1 MASSDFSF
9 LGGRRKGQCCE
20 DGWPSFTLRPRMKK
34 SSASP
39 TTSNAP
45 TEAREV
51 TRPLRPLRVWPA
63 VLLVLVGVLARFVPG
78 WLEGGMSSY
87 WLVGL
92 IGPLAC
98 GALLLIGWVIASR
111 ATWKE
116 RLGGFFALIVALVIV
131 VALSDPSMRGPGTMQ
146 ITFPMGMAAFA
157 LGAVLLS
164 RRRPLV
170 RTGVSVLLGTA
181 AFAFSLLLRNEGATG
196 EYWLDTRWRWS
207 RSAEETML
215 ARQTEAPAKAERP
228 ERPSGVAGFEQPEW
242 PGFRGAD
249 RAARAHGPRLAT
261 NWLAQAPRQL
271 WRIPVGPAW
280 SSFVVAGNF
289 LFTQEQRGPMET
301 VVCLEASTGREVWK
315 QQVEARFDD
324 PLGGPGPRATPAL
337 SKDGLFVNGATGIFL
352 CLNPATGEVRWKQDL
367 RKVAGRETPMWGF
380 SASPVVAGSLVLVY
394 AGGPGDK
401 GVLAFD
407 VATGALRWSAAT
419 GIDSYSSPQVSRI
432 AGEELV
438 LMLSNE
444 GLVFLD
450 PATGRE
456 RLNHAWKFSNYRALQ
471 PNVAG
476 QDTVL
481 LPTGMSTGTR
491 AIRVTKTNEQLAAEE
506 LWTSRILKPDFT
518 DLVSHRG
525 YVYALDGGFLTCLD
539 VKSGERKWK
548 GGRYG
553 KGQVLLLEESELL
566 LVLAESGRV
575 HLLSANPTEHAE
587 LASFQ
592 AIEGKTWNH
601 PVVVGDRLYV
611 RNAQEAACYVLPR
624 AEAGTGAEVRR

>member
-1 MASSDFSF
+1 M
-9 LGGRRKGQCCE
+9 
-20 DGWPSFTLRPRMKK
+20 
-34 SSASP
+34 
-39 TTSNAP
+39 SNAP
-45 TEAREV
+45 TEARESA
-51 TRPLRPLRVWPA
+51 RPWRPLRVWPA
-63 VLLVLVGVLARFVPG
+63 VLLLLMGVLARFVPG

-98 GALLLIGWVIASR
+98 AALLLIGWVTASR

-116 RLGGFFALIVALVIV
+116 RVCGFFALLAALVVV

-157 LGAVLLS
+157 VGAVMLS

-170 RTGVSVLLGTA
+170 RTGVSLLLGTA

-215 ARQTEAPAKAERP
+215 ARKAEAPAKAERP
-228 ERPSGVAGFEQPEW
+228 EPLSGVAGFDRPEW

-249 RAARAHGPRLAT
+249 RAARAHGPRIAT
-261 NWLAQAPRQL
+261 NWVAQAPRQL

-280 SSFVVAGNF
+280 SSFAAAGNF
-289 LFTQEQRGPMET
+289 LFTQEQRGSMET
-301 VVCLEASTGREVWK
+301 VVCLEAGTGREVWQ

-337 SKDGLFVNGATGIFL
+337 SKDGLFVNGATGTFQ
-352 CLNPATGEVRWKQDL
+352 CLDPATGAVRWKQDL

-380 SASPVVAGSLVLVY
+380 SASPIVVGSLVLVY

-419 GIDSYSSPQVSRI
+419 GTDSYSSPQVSRI
-432 AGEELV
+432 AGEDLV
-438 LMLSNE
+438 LMLSND
-444 GLVFLD
+444 GLVFLE
-450 PATGRE
+450 PATGRV
-456 RLNHAWKFSNYRALQ
+456 RLNHEWKFSNYRALQ
-471 PNVAG
+471 PNVVG
-476 QDTVL
+476 EDTVV

-491 AIRVTKTNEQLAAEE
+491 AIRVTKTNDQFAAQV
-506 LWTSRILKPDFT
+506 LWTSRVLKPDFT
-518 DLVSHRG
+518 DLVSYRG
-525 YVYALDGGFLTCLD
+525 YLYALDGGFLTCLD
-539 VKSGERKWK
+539 LKTGDRKWK
-548 GGRYG
+548 GGHYG

-575 HLLSANPTEHAE
+575 YLLPANPAEHVE
-587 LASFQ
+587 LASVQ

-611 RNAQEAACYVLPR
+611 RNAQEAAAYVLPR
-624 AEAGTGAEVRR
+624 AQ

>member
-1 MASSDFSF
+1 
-9 LGGRRKGQCCE
+9 
-20 DGWPSFTLRPRMKK
+20 MKE

-39 TTSNAP
+39 VPSHDPRETR
-45 TEAREV
+45 EAARN
-51 TRPLRPLRVWPA
+51 LRPLRVWPA
-63 VLLVLVGVLARFVPG
+63 VLLVLIGVLARIVPG

-98 GALLLIGWVIASR
+98 AALLLIGWLTASR
-111 ATWKE
+111 ATGKE
-116 RLGGFFALIVALVIV
+116 RLWGFLALIAALLV
-131 VALSDPSMRGPGTMQ
+131 VMALSDPSMRGPGTMQ

-157 LGAVLLS
+157 LGAVMLS

-170 RTGVSVLLGTA
+170 RTGVSLLLGTA

-215 ARQTEAPAKAERP
+215 ARKAETPAKTERP
-228 ERPSGVAGFEQPEW
+228 EHPSGVAGFAQPEW

-249 RAARAHGPRLAT
+249 RAAHAHGPQIAT
-261 NWLAQAPRQL
+261 NWTSQPPRQL
-271 WRIPVGPAW
+271 WRVPVGPAW
-280 SSFVVAGNF
+280 SSFVAAGNF

-301 VVCLEASTGREVWK
+301 VVCLEGSTGREVWK
-315 QQVEARFDD
+315 QQAEARFDD

-380 SASPVVAGSLVLVY
+380 SASPIVAGALVLVY

-401 GVLAFD
+401 GLLAFD
-407 VATGALRWSAAT
+407 VATGVLRWSAAT
-419 GIDSYSSPQVSRI
+419 GIDSYSSPQLSRI
-432 AGEELV
+432 LGEELV
-438 LMLSNE
+438 LMLSND
-444 GLVFLD
+444 GLVCLE
-450 PATGRE
+450 PATGRL
-456 RLNHAWKFSNYRALQ
+456 RLNYEWKFSSYRALQ
-471 PNVAG
+471 PNVIG
-476 QDTVL
+476 EDTVV
-481 LPTGMSTGTR
+481 LPTSMSTGTR
-491 AIRVTKTNEQLAAEE
+491 VIDVTKTNGQFAAQER
-506 LWTSRILKPDFT
+506 WTSRVLKPDFT

-525 YVYALDGGFLTCLD
+525 YLYALDAGFLTCLD
-539 VKSGERKWK
+539 LKTGDRKWK

-553 KGQVLLLEESELL
+553 KGQVLLLEESGLL

-575 HLLSANPTEHAE
+575 YLLPASPAEHAE

-601 PVVVGDRLYV
+601 PVVVGDRLYI

-624 AEAGTGAEVRR
+624 AEAGAGTAGR